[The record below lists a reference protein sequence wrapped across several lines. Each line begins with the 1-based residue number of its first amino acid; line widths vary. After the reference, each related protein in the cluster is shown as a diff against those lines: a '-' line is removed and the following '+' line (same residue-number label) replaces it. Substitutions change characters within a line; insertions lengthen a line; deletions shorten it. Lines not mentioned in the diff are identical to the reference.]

1 MANVAISLFQTL
13 WVLFRIPLYIL
24 LAVIVII
31 AILCAI
37 QFFYL
42 YKFRGYRMQKGIH
55 NKVKKKNLFYRLF
68 IEAPRRIALDKF
80 NQDPEFF
87 RFQGLHV
94 FCGEQGSGKT
104 IALVEF
110 MMRIQEEYPKV
121 KCITNL
127 SYPY

>member
-110 MMRIQEEYPKV
+110 MMRIQEE
-121 KCITNL
+121 CA
-127 SYPY
+127 